1 MRCSTSLRAQTIAEG
16 SCSTTAVQTCAT
28 GAVDATDGGVTADRA
43 ESLGAIEAAE
53 PVDCVVAGRGIERLF
68 EPVVGSGGGTTRGG
82 GVGDETGDGVCAC
95 ESDAWEDDGVCDDVC
110 DGNCDGNC
118 GGAIVRDGCAA
129 SGLLAIGVRAFFFR
143 SCQQRA
149 VWRGLPS
156 SPRGRA

>member
-16 SCSTTAVQTCAT
+16 SCSMTAAQTCAT

-43 ESLGAIEAAE
+43 ESLGAIDAAE
-53 PVDCVVAGRGIERLF
+53 LEDCVVAGLGIERLF
-68 EPVVGSGGGTTRGG
+68 EPADGSGGGTTRGG
-82 GVGDETGDGVCAC
+82 GVGDEDCCKDSAC
-95 ESDAWEDDGVCDDVC
+95 ESDAWEDDGVCDDDC

-118 GGAIVRDGCAA
+118 GGAIVCDGCAA

-149 VWRGLPS
+149 VWRGPPFSL
-156 SPRGRA
+156 RGRA